1 MIEVPLATLRGPRRS
16 SARRRGSGAASSTRC
31 YFYQVSAEDL
41 VWGATA
47 RILKQFL
54 DMLDEEAE

>member
-1 MIEVPLATLRGPRRS
+1 VH
-16 SARRRGSGAASSTRC
+16 
-31 YFYQVSAEDL
+31 FYQVSAADV

-54 DMLDEEAE
+54 DILDDAEATP